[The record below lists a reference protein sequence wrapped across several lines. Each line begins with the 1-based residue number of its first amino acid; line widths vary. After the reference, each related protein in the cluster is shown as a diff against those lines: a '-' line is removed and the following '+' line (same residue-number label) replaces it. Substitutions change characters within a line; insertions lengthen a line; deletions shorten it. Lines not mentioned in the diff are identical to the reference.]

1 MIVVHHAGTVF
12 TCDHM
17 SINEEAHTA
26 AFFCSY
32 WRNDPQA
39 FFAGVKVSSY
49 AVKWSCIEIFLE
61 KCDEEDSGC

>member
-17 SINEEAHTA
+17 SINEDAHTVT
-26 AFFCSY
+26 FFCSY
-32 WRNDPQA
+32 WTNNSKT
-39 FFAGVKVSSY
+39 FSGVDVCSY